1 MHQTYQKDQRNLPLY
16 AKVKI
21 CELKKKK
28 GTKTAKDSS
37 VLQVAKCPAKRKY
50 IFSLLQV
57 QQLNVFIMNTILKLF
72 GKSL

>member
-21 CELKKKK
+21 CKLKKK
-28 GTKTAKDSS
+28 GTKAAKDSS
-37 VLQVAKCPAKRKY
+37 VLQVTKCPAKRKY
-50 IFSLLQV
+50 IFSLLQI
-57 QQLNVFIMNTILKLF
+57 QQLNVFIMDTILKLF

>member
-1 MHQTYQKDQRNLPLY
+1 MR
-16 AKVKI
+16 I
-21 CELKKKK
+21 KKKK

>member
-16 AKVKI
+16 AEVKI
-21 CELKKKK
+21 CELKK

-37 VLQVAKCPAKRKY
+37 VLQVAKCPAKRKH

-57 QQLNVFIMNTILKLF
+57 QQLNVFIMNTI
-72 GKSL
+72 